1 LLSAREIYLPLI
13 FSMIKN
19 GKEGTIMQITMNIEA
34 GQIGDTVI
42 ELFRNL
48 SQDKKEEL
56 ALQILREW
64 LKAPEFFETPNYEQ
78 LVIDEFRSG
87 KRGNGAYDAK
97 YNKDTPEEMIRSDY
111 KFRDAVKGYK
121 NSKQVMVEEIKNS
134 IIAYYKQELSKEI
147 ATSETIEK
155 IKKETFEIIAK
166 DFPQLIYQTMLSVF
180 VGNLHGLGNQIN
192 ETHMRQWN
200 IESMLNQALNK

>member
-1 LLSAREIYLPLI
+1 
-13 FSMIKN
+13 
-19 GKEGTIMQITMNIEA
+19 MQITMNIEA